1 MVEVVGTAPTSVMF
15 ITKFVYRHSWK
26 TNPINIKVIY
36 KDSIKFMKL
45 TKEQT
50 QEIRDLQSQK
60 NETKRVTA
68 PNLEK
73 ILYEAIPILD
83 HGFIRVIDY
92 MGNDTSIVQAARVSY
107 GKGTKQV
114 STDSGLIKY
123 LIRPPSVEPCLVPF
137 P

>member
-1 MVEVVGTAPTSVMF
+1 
-15 ITKFVYRHSWK
+15 
-26 TNPINIKVIY
+26 
-36 KDSIKFMKL
+36 MKL
-45 TKEQT
+45 TKEQI
-50 QEIRDLQSQK
+50 QEIGDLKSQK

-123 LIRPPSVEPCLVPF
+123 FIKPLSVDTFFVPL
-137 P
+137 PYETLADWTTELSLPI